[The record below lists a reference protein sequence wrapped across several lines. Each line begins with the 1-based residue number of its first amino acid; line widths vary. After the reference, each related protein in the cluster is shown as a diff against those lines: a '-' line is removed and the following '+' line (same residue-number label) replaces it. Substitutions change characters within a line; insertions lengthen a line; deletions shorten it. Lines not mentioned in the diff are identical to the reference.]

1 MQDNMTSKISGG
13 STWLRKLGLGSALVS
28 LLIGGLVVV
37 SPSPRASALT
47 VSALPTS
54 VADSTACPTAGNNN
68 GNGTKCLVD
77 TYINPL
83 IQTVSALVGIIT
95 VISIVVAGIQY
106 STSADDPSKVQAAKT
121 RIGRSLFALLTFI
134 FLYALLQWLVPGGLF
149 NGAGG

>member
-13 STWLRKLGLGSALVS
+13 GARFRKLGLGGALMS
-28 LLIGGLVVV
+28 LLICGLVVA

-47 VSALPTS
+47 VSAPPLS
-54 VADSTACPTAGNNN
+54 VADTTNCPTAGHNN

-83 IQTVSALVGIIT
+83 IQAISALVGIVT
-95 VISIVVAGIQY
+95 VISIVIAGIQY
-106 STSADDPSKVQAAKT
+106 STSGDDPSKVQAAKT

-134 FLYALLQWLVPGGLF
+134 FLFALLQWLVPGGLF

>member
-28 LLIGGLVVV
+28 LLIGGLVVI
-37 SPSPRASALT
+37 SPSSRVSALA
-47 VSALPTS
+47 VSALPVS
-54 VADSTACPTAGNNN
+54 VADANACPTAGNNN